1 MNVRRNA
8 RSHNFGPP
16 HSEDALPV
24 QAMPSRPVHS
34 WVLSPVFTSHDLDE
48 TRHSVARIFK
58 PHDLA
63 VYGVKQTLNAHMD
76 HLALGGVSINRLCY
90 GANVVIE
97 PDCLEDFLLVQ
108 MPIAGRAEI
117 RCGTHFVKSHPLKA
131 SVLTPSLPL
140 HMRWEGACD
149 QLIVRIDRKVLED
162 ACSARLGYALPR
174 AMEFE
179 LGMPLDSGAGHA
191 WKALIEFLAVSPFLQ
206 SARTSELIL
215 AHIEQ
220 LLVDTL
226 LDQHPHNFSDT
237 LRAPVEAA
245 PVAYVQRAQDYILA
259 HSHQPITMQTL
270 AEQAAISARSLYNGF
285 RQHRGISPMAFLRL
299 VRLQKVRDQL
309 LQARGE
315 GRRPS
320 ITQIALDCGFMHLG
334 HFSQAYRRQYNETPT
349 ETLMG

>member
-8 RSHNFGPP
+8 TRHTLSLPQ
-16 HSEDALPV
+16 STDAVAPETASV
-24 QAMPSRPVHS
+24 RPALS

-58 PHDLA
+58 PHDLT
-63 VYGVKQTLNAHMD
+63 VYGPKQTLNAHMD
-76 HLALGGVSINRLCY
+76 HFALGAVSINRLCY

-97 PDCLEDFLLVQ
+97 PDCLQDFLLVQ
-108 MPIAGRAEI
+108 MPMAGRAEI
-117 RCGTHFVKSHPLKA
+117 RCGAQFVESHPLKA

-140 HMRWEGACD
+140 HMRWEGECD

-162 ACSARLGYALPR
+162 ACSARLGYALPK
-174 AMEFE
+174 ALEFE

-191 WKALIEFLAVSPFLQ
+191 WKAFVEFLAVSPFLQ
-206 SARTSELIL
+206 SAQTSELVL

-226 LDQHPHNFSDT
+226 LDQHPHNFSEL
-237 LRAPVEAA
+237 LRAPAEAA
-245 PVAYVQRAQDYILA
+245 PVAYVQRAQEYILA
-259 HSHQPITMQTL
+259 HSHESITMQTL

-285 RQHRGISPMAFLRL
+285 RQHRGITPMAFLRL

-309 LQARGE
+309 LQARRE

-320 ITQIALDCGFMHLG
+320 ITQIALDCGFVHLG